1 MDAYTASIYQDMTA
15 MYEALRSYIDRGTVT
30 VKDQDGTITSQF
42 AFATHFKKPHFYRF
56 ELSLIDRTEPAV
68 LWCDGAETYLKR
80 YTDEKP
86 TTKSDISSGLAS
98 LTGRSQG
105 APLPIYAMLLDD
117 EDQITRKKWSGIS
130 NGVHQGIVEI
140 DGQSCHKIL
149 AGANNYLYIAKD
161 RLTIQRIER
170 YMQVTGI
177 SVEKLLRPN
186 RFGSVSGFRF
196 WLKAKLETIKD
207 PEFGQ
212 AQDFEQYTTIDY
224 GEVCLNLAIPDH
236 VFAE

>member
-1 MDAYTASIYQDMTA
+1 MDAYTHSIYQDMTA
-15 MYEALRSYIDRGTVT
+15 MYEALRSYSDRGTVT
-30 VKDQDGTITSQF
+30 VKDEDGEITSQF

-80 YTDEKP
+80 YSNEKP
-86 TTKSDISSGLAS
+86 TIKSDISSGLAS
-98 LTGRSQG
+98 MTGRSQG
-105 APLPIYAMLLDD
+105 APLPIYAMLFDD

-130 NGVHQGIVEI
+130 NGVHQDIVDI

-149 AGANNYLYIAKD
+149 TGANNYLYIAKD

-170 YMQVTGI
+170 HMQIAGTN
-177 SVEKLLRPN
+177 VEKLLRQS
-186 RFGSVSGFRF
+186 RFESVSGFRL
-196 WLKAKLETIKD
+196 WLKAKIETIRN

-212 AQDFEQYTTIDY
+212 DKDIEQYTTIDY
-224 GEVCLNLAIPDH
+224 GEVCLNPSIPDH